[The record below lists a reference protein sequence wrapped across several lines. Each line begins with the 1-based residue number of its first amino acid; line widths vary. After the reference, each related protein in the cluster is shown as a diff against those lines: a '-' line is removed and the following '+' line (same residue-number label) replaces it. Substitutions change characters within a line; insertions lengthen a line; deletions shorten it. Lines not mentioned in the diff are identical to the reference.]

1 MVALVDLG
9 NAALTAVFDLLCLP
23 FGSLPPMAAL
33 AAISGGSGVLLV
45 WLFGWFSDQDRI
57 REVRDRIRGNL
68 IGVRLFR
75 RDVAVVLGLQ
85 GRILGDTLRYLRLA
99 AVPMLILAAPV
110 LLIAA
115 QLHLRFA
122 VRPIEPGAAAVVTA
136 TVRDASALELELDRP
151 IALAAAAGVTVET
164 PPVKIRATR
173 EIAWRVRVHRA
184 GRHLLRVQV
193 GDETVDKTLVG
204 GGGWGAV
211 AQRRTGRGA
220 LDTLLYPGEPP
231 IPRGHGI
238 EAVEVSYAPLDLRL
252 LGLEVDWLV
261 GFLLLSM
268 ACGFACKGLLGVEI

>member
-45 WLFGWFSDQDRI
+45 WLFGRFSDQDRI

-85 GRILGDTLRYLRLA
+85 RRILGDTLRYLRLA
-99 AVPMLILAAPV
+99 AVPMLILAAPAV
-110 LLIAA
+110 PIVV

-122 VRPIEPGAAAVVTA
+122 VGPIEPGAAAVVTA
-136 TVRDASALELELDRP
+136 TVRDASAFDGP
-151 IALAAAAGVTVET
+151 IALASPAGVTVET

-184 GRHLLRVQV
+184 GRHVLRVQV
-193 GDETVDKTLVG
+193 GAETVDKTLVG

-238 EAVEVSYAPLDLRL
+238 EAVEVAYAPLDLRL
-252 LGLEVDWLV
+252 LGLKVDWLV